1 VFPNGTGPDIISP
14 VKSNV
19 PRYWLLAVLCAGV
32 AAFMVSGGYRF
43 LSFDQLVTH
52 KDALIAW
59 ADARPVLAAAVWLTA
74 YLILGLFGLPGSTV
88 LNVSAGLLFDFQ
100 KGLALVVFASTLAS
114 SIAFLSFRYLF
125 RDWVEERSR
134 RQFPHLVDG
143 LEREGLYFVFTLRL
157 LPVIPYSVTNL
168 LVAVSP
174 VRFWSS
180 LLVSLVA
187 LMPRYLLYVYAG
199 SHLGDL
205 QSPSDLLSPKLIGV
219 LSVLA
224 VIPWVVHWTVQWW
237 RRRPGTGRASSGESR
252 GGPRNA

>member
-1 VFPNGTGPDIISP
+1 M
-14 VKSNV
+14 KSNV

-43 LSFDQLVTH
+43 LSFHQLVAH

-59 ADARPVLAAAVWLTA
+59 AGARPVLAAAVWLTA

-88 LNVSAGLLFDFQ
+88 LNVSAGVLFDFQ

-125 RDWVEERSR
+125 RDWVEERAR
-134 RQFPHLVDG
+134 RRFPHLVEE
-143 LEREGLYFVFTLRL
+143 LERDGLYFVFTLRL

-168 LVAVSP
+168 LVAISP
-174 VRFWSS
+174 VRFWPC

-199 SHLGDL
+199 THLGDL
-205 QSPSDLLSPKLIGV
+205 QSPGDLWSPKLIGV

-224 VIPWVVHWTVQWW
+224 VVPWVVHWTVRQW
-237 RRRPGTGRASSGESR
+237 RRRRIS
-252 GGPRNA
+252 